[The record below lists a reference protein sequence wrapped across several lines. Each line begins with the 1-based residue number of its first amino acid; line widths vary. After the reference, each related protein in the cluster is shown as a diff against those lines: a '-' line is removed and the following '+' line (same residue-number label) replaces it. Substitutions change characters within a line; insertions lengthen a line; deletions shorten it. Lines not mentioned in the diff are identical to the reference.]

1 MIVDQLIP
9 DEDSPASLEACQ
21 KSAVKILPIFSVSMI
36 ALPLC
41 IVIPN
46 TKRIISRPQPNVT
59 MCLSIFSVMIR
70 ANITRKIRTAKICDT
85 IMYLPHSH
93 IIANGSR
100 KRLTFAATII
110 MRSSRNWKI
119 KFRFFENFFQLTSC
133 IQNFHQCPCCT
144 NVIVCE
150 CKKSLAFCIHCYSI
164 WKTLVSYMK
173 CLMQLIQICI
183 VLYCHAYKI

>member
-9 DEDSPASLEACQ
+9 DEDSPASLDACQ
-21 KSAVKILPIFSVSMI
+21 KSAVKILPIFSVSTI

-46 TKRIISRPQPNVT
+46 TKRIISRPQPSVT

-110 MRSSRNWKI
+110 MRYSRNWKI
-119 KFRFFENFFQLTSC
+119 KFRFFENFFQLVLLFTHNVTKVRRCNGFVGGPNSAGSC
-133 IQNFHQCPCCT
+133 Y
-144 NVIVCE
+144 V
-150 CKKSLAFCIHCYSI
+150 SSYY
-164 WKTLVSYMK
+164 TL
-173 CLMQLIQICI
+173 L
-183 VLYCHAYKI
+183 